1 MRDSIKIHK
10 EERMEL
16 FFSPLACS
24 MSGRIALAEAG
35 VDVKLTEVDPHT
47 KRVLATGEDYRQ
59 INPLGYVPAL
69 RLDDGTVLAENAAI
83 LQYIADAYPE
93 ARLAPPESDRIARAK
108 LRQWLSFIG
117 TELHKGLMTP
127 LLGRDTPPEVKAWVL
142 SKYLSRLAYLDRR
155 LAGREFLLDR
165 FSVADAYLATVL
177 NWTQATPEIDV
188 AAYPNVKAYLERMRQ
203 RPSVTAALGLEVP
216 LFRAEIARR
225 KAA

>member
-1 MRDSIKIHK
+1 
-10 EERMEL
+10 MEL

-24 MSGRIALAEAG
+24 MSGRIAFAEAD

-69 RLDDGTVLAENAAI
+69 RLDDGTVLTENAAI

-93 ARLAPPESDRIARAK
+93 ARLAPPESDRATRAK

-117 TELHKGLMTP
+117 TELHKALMMP
-127 LLGRDTPPEVKAWVL
+127 LLGRDTPPEVKTWVI
-142 SKYLSRLAYLDRR
+142 SKYAPRLEYLDRR

-177 NWTQATPEIDV
+177 NWTQATPEIDL

-203 RPSVTAALGLEVP
+203 RPSVAAALALEVP

>member
-1 MRDSIKIHK
+1 
-10 EERMEL
+10 MEL

-188 AAYPNVKAYLERMRQ
+188 AAYPNVKTYLERMRQ

>member
-1 MRDSIKIHK
+1 MQ
-10 EERMEL
+10 L

-24 MSGRIALAEAG
+24 MSSRIAFAEAG
-35 VDVKLTEVDPHT
+35 APVDFIEVDPLT
-47 KRVLATGEDYRQ
+47 KRILATGEDYRA

-69 RLDDGTVLAENAAI
+69 RLDDGTVLTENSAV
-83 LQYIADAYPE
+83 LQYVADAHP
-93 ARLAPPESDRIARAK
+93 AAGLAPPESDRLERAK
-108 LRQWLSFIG
+108 LRQWLNFIS

-127 LLGRDTPPEVKAWVL
+127 LLGRETPPEVKSWAAKKFGPRL
-142 SKYLSRLAYLDRR
+142 DYLNDK

-177 NWTQATPEIDV
+177 NWTQATPEIDL

-203 RPSVTAALGLEVP
+203 RPSVAAALNAEIP
-216 LFRAEIARR
+216 LFRAEMARR

>member
-1 MRDSIKIHK
+1 
-10 EERMEL
+10 MEL

-142 SKYLSRLAYLDRR
+142 GKYLSRLAYLDRR
-155 LAGREFLLDR
+155 LADREFLLDR

-177 NWTQATPEIDV
+177 NWTQATPEIDL

-203 RPSVTAALGLEVP
+203 RPSVAAALGLEVP